1 MEKRQHVELRRSPHI
16 PCDQYISIP
25 EFVNRCHHLL
35 VSHIWYSLPLQEVG
49 HEGHIVLA
57 VPLCPLSQFA
67 HHSGV
72 TGGCGKEEQATVILG
87 VVQALLGQ
95 AKLALTDSQLR

>member
-1 MEKRQHVELRRSPHI
+1 MMHRTVTQV
-16 PCDQYISIP
+16 PCDQYIS
-25 EFVNRCHHLL
+25 
-35 VSHIWYSLPLQEVG
+35 VSVSCIWYSLPLQEVG

-57 VPLCPLSQFA
+57 VPLCPLSQLA

-72 TGGCGKEEQATVILG
+72 TGGCGEEKQATVILS

-95 AKLALTDSQLR
+95 AELALTDSQLS